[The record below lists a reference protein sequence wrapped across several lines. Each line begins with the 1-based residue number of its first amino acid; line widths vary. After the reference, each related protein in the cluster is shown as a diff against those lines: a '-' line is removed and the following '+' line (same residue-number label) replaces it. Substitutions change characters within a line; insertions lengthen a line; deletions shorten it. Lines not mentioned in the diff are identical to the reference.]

1 METTTISV
9 PPQQPIAAMEVG
21 TWVRTKDIETKSYAN
36 KIGKIKDRFNAP
48 DDHRVWVLFQN
59 QDYDAS
65 DRELI
70 LKVSDLEVL
79 PDQENAQQHQTLE
92 AWQSRYKATKERI
105 DHLNTQFDYLCQVI
119 NETAEEAGY
128 CDEYDKVV
136 EEVNSRM
143 RAKNYSMSLPRRERE
158 YEVEVTFSTTV
169 EVTTT
174 VMVTAASEDE
184 ACEYVDES
192 PSDFMDMSQLLSD
205 EIMYNEPYF
214 EVIRTEAR

>member
-1 METTTISV
+1 METTTTEAT
-9 PPQQPIAAMEVG
+9 PILAMEVG
-21 TWVRTKDIETKSYAN
+21 TWVRTKDIDTKSYAN
-36 KIGKIKDRFNAP
+36 KIGKITDRFTAA

-92 AWQSRYKATKERI
+92 AWQSRYSSAKERL
-105 DHLNTQFDYLCQVI
+105 DRMHTQFDYLCEVI
-119 NETAEEAGY
+119 TETAEEAGY

-143 RAKNYSMSLPRRERE
+143 IAKNYSMGLTRRERE
-158 YEVEVTFSTTV
+158 YEVEVSFSATVHINTTV
-169 EVTTT
+169 T
-174 VMVTAASEDE
+174 VTAASEDE
-184 ACEYVDES
+184 ACDYVQDS
-192 PSDFMDMSQLLSD
+192 PSDFMSITELIEN
-205 EIMYNEPYF
+205 EIVYNEPDF
-214 EVIRTEAR
+214 DSLETDVR

>member
-21 TWVRTKDIETKSYAN
+21 TWVRTKDIGTAAYNS
-36 KIGKIKDRFNAP
+36 KIGKIMNRLSG

-79 PDQENAQQHQTLE
+79 EDQENAQQHQTLE

-105 DHLNTQFDYLCQVI
+105 DHLNTQFDYLCEVI
-119 NETAEEAGY
+119 TETAEEAGY

-143 RAKNYSMSLPRRERE
+143 RAKNYSMALTRRERE
-158 YEVEVTFSTTV
+158 YEVEVSFSATV
-169 EVTTT
+169 HINTV

-184 ACEYVDES
+184 ACDYVQDN
-192 PSDFMDMSQLLSD
+192 PSDFMSINELIEN
-205 EIMYNEPYF
+205 EIVYNEPDF
-214 EVIRTEAR
+214 DNLETDVR